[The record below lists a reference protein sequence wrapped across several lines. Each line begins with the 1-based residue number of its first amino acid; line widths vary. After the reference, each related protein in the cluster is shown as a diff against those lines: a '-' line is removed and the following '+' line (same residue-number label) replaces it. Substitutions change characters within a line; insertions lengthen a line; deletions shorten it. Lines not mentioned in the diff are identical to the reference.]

1 MVLMVCA
8 CEMRLGETER
18 ERGREREAEGGRE
31 GTRERERE
39 TAAFEEF
46 HRACPICNSVL
57 MRDARLMF
65 QDIIRQ

>member
-8 CEMRLGETER
+8 CEMRLGER
-18 ERGREREAEGGRE
+18 ESEREAEAERE
-31 GTRERERE
+31 RERERE
-39 TAAFEEF
+39 TAAFQEF
-46 HRACPICNSVL
+46 HRACPMCNSVL